1 MSILLLFICRILPL
15 FAVLVWQK
23 CGKNLNRVYH
33 LSGDLD
39 CVVVGMGVYL
49 GGD

>member
-1 MSILLLFICRILPL
+1 MSIFILFICRILPP

-33 LSGDLD
+33 LPGNLNRLI
-39 CVVVGMGVYL
+39 VGVGVYS

>member
-1 MSILLLFICRILPL
+1 MSNFFLFICRILPP

-33 LSGDLD
+33 LPDDLN
-39 CVVVGMGVYL
+39 CVVVGVGVYS